1 MRGDMLLSGETYVMG
16 KVLEMLTVNLAVN
29 DLDQAV
35 ERYSKLGL
43 TKYPPVHVP
52 EPPTQLTDVSMP
64 TGDSGWLSLIAPT
77 EPDSPVGRYLDKRG
91 QGIYSVVLRVDNLRE
106 IMEEW
111 RQAGAEWLLEEP
123 YEFPPGTPCT
133 NLLPDKL
140 IGNWLRPSS
149 MHGVLLETL
158 ELQGEIRTLKPE

>member
-1 MRGDMLLSGETYVMG
+1 MG
-16 KVLEMLTVNLAVN
+16 KVLETLTINLAVN
-29 DLDQAV
+29 DLDQAT
-35 ERYSKLGL
+35 ETYRKMGL
-43 TKYPPVHVP
+43 TTFPPVHVP
-52 EPPTQLTDVSMP
+52 EPPTQLTDVSVP
-64 TGDSGWLSLIAPT
+64 TGASGWLSLIAPT
-77 EPDSPVGRYLDKRG
+77 EPDSPVGRFLEKRG
-91 QGIYSVVLRVDNLRE
+91 QGIYSIVLRVDNLLE

-111 RQAGAEWLLEEP
+111 SQAGAQWLLEKP

-158 ELQGEIRTLKPE
+158 ELQGNIQTLEAE